1 MTKVARL
8 MEIEGPQALKIF
20 EEEIPTPGPGEVLI
34 KNHTMG
40 LNRAE
45 HMFMNNVYLAT
56 PPVPARVGVESAGV
70 IEAVGEGVTDFK
82 VGQEVCVT
90 PNLEMDKY
98 GVIGEHCV
106 VPASAVMNKPENLSW
121 EEASSVWM
129 AYPTAYGGLV
139 FSGGLK
145 QGAGQVVL
153 ISAASSSVGQPAIQ
167 IAKSFGATVIATSRT
182 LEKAGPFKDAGADHV
197 IATSEEDWPQ
207 KVLEITGGKGFD
219 IAFDPIAGAFT
230 NQLGEA
236 AAEDATIVT
245 YGVLSMEEHNPLPIF
260 PMLLKRV
267 KMTGFHLIFH
277 MWHLPERWE
286 EVKAHII
293 PKLEDGT
300 YKPLI
305 AKTFSLDEVADAYAF
320 MEGGTQQGK
329 IIIKA

>member
-8 MEIEGPQALKIF
+8 MEIEGPQALKIV
-20 EEEIPTPGPGEVLI
+20 EEEVPTPGSGEVLV

-45 HMFMNNVYLAT
+45 HMYMNNAYLAT
-56 PPVPARVGVESAGV
+56 PPIPARVGVESAGV
-70 IEAVGEGVTDFK
+70 IEAVGEGVTGFT

-98 GVIGEHCV
+98 GVIGEHAV
-106 VPASAVMNKPENLSW
+106 VPASVLMEKPENLSW
-121 EEASSVWM
+121 EEASAIWM

-145 QGAGQVVL
+145 QDAGQVVL

-182 LEKAGPFKDAGADHV
+182 LEKAGPFKEAGADHV
-197 IATSEEDWPQ
+197 IATSDEDWPQ

-219 IAFDPIAGAFT
+219 IAFDPIAGSFT
-230 NQLGEA
+230 NQLGDA

-245 YGVLSMEEHNPLPIF
+245 YGVLSMEENPLPIF

-267 KMTGFHLIFH
+267 KMTGFHVIFH
-277 MWHLPERWE
+277 MWNLPERWE

-293 PKLEDGT
+293 PKLKDGT

-305 AKTFSLDEVADAYAF
+305 AKTFSLDEVAEAYAF
-320 MEGGTQQGK
+320 MEAGTQQGK

>member
-8 MEIEGPQALKIF
+8 MEIEGPQALKIV

-45 HMFMNNVYLAT
+45 HMFMNNLYLAT

-106 VPASAVMNKPENLSW
+106 VPAYALMNKPENLSW

-197 IATSEEDWPQ
+197 IATSDEDWPQ

-305 AKTFSLDEVADAYAF
+305 AKTFSLDEVVDAYAF